1 MFGQSY
7 QWNMTLEI
15 FLRYLKPGIQD
26 IASIQE
32 NLSFIPPKN
41 LAKILKTACEKN
53 LIHINFENKTIFMS
67 KKTHDV
73 INFIETY
80 NFIEEIQSHQN
91 DRNHQFSPEL
101 NALLERVNYFSH
113 NRIAID
119 NELANCMKQVYN
131 QDYSA
136 EILKFGFWLNTR
148 NPQSQLEEQNNE
160 ETLDE

>member
-32 NLSFIPPKN
+32 KLSFIPTKN
-41 LAKILKTACEKN
+41 LSKILKTAYEKK

-67 KKTHDV
+67 KKTYDV

-80 NFIEEIQSHQN
+80 NFIDEIQSHQN
-91 DRNHQFSPEL
+91 DRNHQFCPEL
-101 NALLERVNYFSH
+101 NALLSNVKYFEH
-113 NRIAID
+113 NRTIID
-119 NELANCMKQVYN
+119 DELANCMKQVYN

-148 NPQSQLEEQNNE
+148 NPQQQLEQQNNE
-160 ETLDE
+160 EYPNE